1 MFDANTAPAAPT
13 SPIDQATTPTTS
25 GTASQLQYPF
35 RLLRDEKVLAMYP
48 VARVRRP
55 LGQLASYLFVTDSR
69 LVYSAEAKTIVSTS
83 AFTNEYH
90 IDTIKGL
97 SVGRHKGLSGLGA
110 AALFGSIANFLFL
123 IIITGILASIDG
135 AGPFAVLTGVLAFGA
150 LIVGAINALV
160 FRSTTSSISVFGP
173 EKETAVSAQ
182 LENDLIPKSLITL
195 GLFAVFGPLAGIA
208 NIIHR
213 IAMAFGLLT
222 AGDAP
227 NYSDINNADRI
238 SYEAGALIHDIQ
250 ARGIEAGN

>member
-1 MFDANTAPAAPT
+1 MFEPNTTAPAA
-13 SPIDQATTPTTS
+13 ATTVTEKVTS
-25 GTASQLQYPF
+25 HAAQTPELQYPF

-48 VARVRRP
+48 VARIRRP

-110 AALFGSIANFLFL
+110 AALFGSVANFLFL
-123 IIITGILASIDG
+123 IIVTVILASICDG
-135 AGPFAVLTGVLAFGA
+135 AGAFAVLTGILAFGA
-150 LIVGAINALV
+150 LIVGVINALV
-160 FRSTTSSISVFGP
+160 FRATTSSISVFGP

-182 LENDLIPKSLITL
+182 LENDLIPKSLVTL

>member
-1 MFDANTAPAAPT
+1 MFDTNTAPAAPT
-13 SPIDQATTPTTS
+13 SPIDQTTATTGP
-25 GTASQLQYPF
+25 ASQPQYPF

-110 AALFGSIANFLFL
+110 AALFGSIANFVFL
-123 IIITGILASIDG
+123 IVITGILASLDD
-135 AGPFAVLTGVLAFGA
+135 AGPFAVLTGILAFGA

-160 FRSTTSSISVFGP
+160 FRATTSSISVFGP